1 MMLVTWEYLMCMIIR
16 IVLTPKYNNSYP
28 NSRIFSNQTSSK
40 LYLIVLPFMILDSD
54 PDFELI

>member
-28 NSRIFSNQTSSK
+28 NSRIFSNQTSSNNNNN
-40 LYLIVLPFMILDSD
+40 LI
-54 PDFELI
+54 